1 MATVLLVEDD
11 PVSGRVWIW
20 LCAVS
25 AMVCIL
31 PRPGEA
37 ALHGVRDATVDV
49 VAPDVMLP
57 GVDGFEVCRRRSVHI
72 TAQTIGGS

>member
-31 PRPGEA
+31 PRP
-37 ALHGVRDATVDV
+37 VRRPFTASVDV
-49 VAPDVMLP
+49 VVPDVMLP

>member
-1 MATVLLVEDD
+1 LRRLGYGVHLAA
-11 PVSGRVWIW
+11 S
-20 LCAVS
+20 
-25 AMVCIL
+25 
-31 PRPGEA
+31 GEA

-49 VAPDVMLP
+49 VVPDVMLP